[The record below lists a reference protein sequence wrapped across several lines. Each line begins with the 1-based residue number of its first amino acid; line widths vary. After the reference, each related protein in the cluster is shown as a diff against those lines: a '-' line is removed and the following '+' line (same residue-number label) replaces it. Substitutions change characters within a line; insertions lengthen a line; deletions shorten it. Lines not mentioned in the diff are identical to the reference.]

1 DGDYWIFTQREKNE
15 QPVKGPLLGRALQIL
30 DKYRTHPE
38 YNKGLLL
45 PVYANQK
52 VNAYLKE
59 ITAALGIPKNITFHS
74 ARHTFA
80 TTITLANGVPIETVS
95 KLLGHTKISTTQ
107 VYARVLERKISDD
120 MQKLK
125 TQFGKKGSPQDRGP
139 YAFQRTMNP

>member
-38 YNKGLLL
+38 HNKGRLL

-59 ITAALGIPKNITFHS
+59 ITAVLGIPKNITVHS

-107 VYARVLERKISDD
+107 VYARVLERKISED

-125 TQFGKKGSPQDRGP
+125 IQFSNKDNPVDGERLP
-139 YAFQRTMNP
+139 FQRTMTP